1 MEKVIEMG
9 MSEAFS
15 RGLIR
20 PEMLMTENPQELVKK
35 RIIKDQI
42 KKALKSLSLKERK
55 VLELRFGLIDENP
68 KTLIEVGQTLSIT
81 RERVRT
87 IEFKALKK
95 LRKKFKKI

>member
-87 IEFKALKK
+87 IEFDALKK